1 MFSLFYLELK
11 MKISDRSDIG
21 LWESM
26 WYFDTSQHAKFQK
39 GSLDRSNDSFFLKEI
54 LKK

>member
-1 MFSLFYLELK
+1 MN
-11 MKISDRSDIG
+11 ISDRSDI
-21 LWESM
+21 LLSESM

-39 GSLDRSNDSFFLKEI
+39 GSLDRSNSFFLKEI